1 MVAHYLDALRYLVGA
16 SKMAC
21 DIHWYSETKKDGTW
35 RCDQAES
42 FHKDEDPEYE
52 HHDMNNFPNG
62 ERDYWMF
69 GLLADVRCDVPYGF
83 AAKGIPDELSPEV
96 KTIFDELDDDG
107 HSHSYL
113 TREELK
119 AKLAELALKRA
130 ELLIAP
136 VKGATIEIVV
146 QHHIG
151 RLKEIIGNLDADV
164 PDSDQRIIFC
174 FDN

>member
-1 MVAHYLDALRYLVGA
+1 MG
-16 SKMAC
+16 C
-21 DIHWYSETKKDGTW
+21 DIHWYSETKKDGAW
-35 RCDQAES
+35 ECDQADS
-42 FHKDEDPEYE
+42 FEKDEDPDYEY
-52 HHDMNNFPNG
+52 HDMNNFPNRG
-62 ERDYWMF
+62 RDYWMF

-96 KTIFDELDDDG
+96 KMIFDEWGGDG
-107 HSHSYL
+107 HSNSYL

-119 AKLAELALKRA
+119 AKVAELAPKRA

-136 VKGATIEIVV
+136 AKGVTMEMV
-146 QHHIG
+146 QHHID
-151 RLKEIIGNLDADV
+151 RLEEIIGNLNADV